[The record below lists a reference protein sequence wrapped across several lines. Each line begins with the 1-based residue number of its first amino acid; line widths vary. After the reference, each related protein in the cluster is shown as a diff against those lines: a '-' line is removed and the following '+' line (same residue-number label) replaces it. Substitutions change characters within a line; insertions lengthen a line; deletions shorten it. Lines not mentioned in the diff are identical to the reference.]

1 MDIGEPE
8 RSGRHRL
15 EDGAAIWLP
24 MGGELDHTPLDRGVA
39 RPSPAVAPPA
49 LTPPPPPPEPP
60 PPDPFVDTDAMG
72 LRKFNIGLVPASV
85 TPPRTWRR
93 AAWFTVL
100 SSAGVLVGLA
110 VVASHLVGTNGPAER
125 IGLPGYPTGMPL
137 LTGFPPP
144 PPPPTST
151 TARRVPA
158 EAVVNDLVPAGG
170 ERAGAA
176 GSAPGDL
183 PGDPT
188 GDPTGGPIGGPTRD
202 PAPETSALVTT
213 VPSESVPVVDADTL
227 AVSTELFYEE
237 VTTNSEGAL
246 GLVSD
251 AFRIAG
257 EVLDLERE
265 FADVSLIE
273 VLEISVDPTRGVTVS
288 TLGVTHE
295 DGSRTTEKRELVFT
309 TTGTPLIDGERPA
322 GGA

>member
-24 MGGELDHTPLDRGVA
+24 MGGELDHTPLDRAVA
-39 RPSPAVAPPA
+39 RPAPAPPPRPA
-49 LTPPPPPPEPP
+49 PPPPRAPRPPAPPPEPP

-85 TPPRTWRR
+85 TPPRTWKR

-110 VVASHLVGTNGPAER
+110 VVASNLVGTNGPAER
-125 IGLPGYPTGMPL
+125 IALPGYPTGVPL

-144 PPPPTST
+144 PPPPTSS
-151 TARRVPA
+151 TARHVPA
-158 EAVVNDLVPAGG
+158 AAVVDELSPAGG
-170 ERAGAA
+170 DRAAAA
-176 GSAPGDL
+176 GSAPD
-183 PGDPT
+183 DPVA
-188 GDPTGGPIGGPTRD
+188 GPVVD
-202 PAPETSALVTT
+202 PAPETSAVVTA
-213 VPSESVPVVDADTL
+213 VPSESAPVVDADTL
-227 AVSTELFYEE
+227 AMSTELFYEE
-237 VTTNSEGAL
+237 VAANSDGAL
-246 GLVSD
+246 TLVSE

-257 EVLDLERE
+257 DVLDLERE

>member
-24 MGGELDHTPLDRGVA
+24 MGGELDHTPLDRAA
-39 RPSPAVAPPA
+39 RPAPAPPPTA
-49 LTPPPPPPEPP
+49 PPPAPPPPAPP

-85 TPPRTWRR
+85 TPPRTWKR

-110 VVASHLVGTNGPAER
+110 VAASNLVGTNGPAER
-125 IGLPGYPTGMPL
+125 IGLPGYPTDVPL
-137 LTGFPPP
+137 LTGFPTA
-144 PPPPTST
+144 PPPPTPS
-151 TARRVPA
+151 TARGIPA
-158 EAVVNDLVPAGG
+158 EAVADSLVAAGG
-170 ERAGAA
+170 DRAAA
-176 GSAPGDL
+176 GSASTDDQGS
-183 PGDPT
+183 G
-188 GDPTGGPIGGPTRD
+188 
-202 PAPETSALVTT
+202 TSAQVTT
-213 VPSESVPVVDADTL
+213 VPAESGPVLDAEAM

-237 VTTNSEGAL
+237 VAANSDGAL
-246 GLVSD
+246 TLVSD
-251 AFRIAG
+251 GFRVTG

-265 FADVSLIE
+265 FADVARIE
-273 VLEISVDPTRGVTVS
+273 VREISVDPTRGITVS
-288 TLGVTHE
+288 TLDVVHE

-309 TTGTPLIDGERPA
+309 TGSTPLIDGERPA